1 MEGRDPED
9 HPFSFLKSVSF
20 SPGSGRGPTRSC
32 DQEPYQIDMKGKS
45 LETKINLV
53 FHAHYEELPLTL
65 PLKVTGGEG
74 VLFMLG

>member
-20 SPGSGRGPTRSC
+20 SPGSGHGPTRSC

-65 PLKVTGGEG
+65 PLKVTEGEG
-74 VLFMLG
+74 VCPC